1 MSLGNVLGMA
11 GAIALM
17 LLFVFG
23 QMRLFTRSTER
34 AQDAWNQ
41 AMQAMVERFGLTFY
55 PSTGPPDWSGAGGI
69 FRGRHIGF
77 SVVSETERPMR
88 TGLFVQFQRPLTPQV
103 LAELK
108 AQRRFIRRG
117 SNLEVRTSARSE
129 GEALPIKVD
138 ELVATLLEGAYD
150 AEITSDRMVVTLET
164 RRHNLFN
171 YDMLTDPDRLIA
183 AAITAVDLA
192 SILEAAD
199 G

>member
-1 MSLGNVLGMA
+1 MLVLA
-11 GAIALM
+11 GAIALS
-17 LLFVFG
+17 LLGVVGYMRVFAG
-23 QMRLFTRSTER
+23 NTDR

-55 PSTGPPDWSGAGGI
+55 PSTGPHDWSGAGGI

-88 TGLFVQFQRPLTPQV
+88 TGVFVQFQRPLTPQV

-108 AQRRFIRRG
+108 AQRRFIQRG

-150 AEITSDRMVVTLET
+150 AEITSERMVVTLET

>member
-1 MSLGNVLGMA
+1 
-11 GAIALM
+11 
-17 LLFVFG
+17 
-23 QMRLFTRSTER
+23 
-34 AQDAWNQ
+34 
-41 AMQAMVERFGLTFY
+41 
-55 PSTGPPDWSGAGGI
+55 
-69 FRGRHIGF
+69 
-77 SVVSETERPMR
+77 MR
-88 TGLFVQFQRPLTPQV
+88 TGVFVQFQRPLTPQV

-108 AQRRFIRRG
+108 AQRRFIQRG

-150 AEITSDRMVVTLET
+150 AEITSERMVVTLET

-192 SILEAAD
+192 SILQAAD